1 MSADTPQPPAGSPAS
16 LVPASFALNPTGTP
30 FSTTYDDVY
39 HSTAGGLAQCQ
50 QVFLAGNG
58 LPQRWQARD
67 RFTIVETGFGLG
79 LNFLTTWAAWAA
91 DPQRSAELHFVSLEK
106 HPFAAADLPALHAP
120 FSELADYAAALQA
133 AWPLPL
139 PGCHRLHFAEGRVT
153 LTLVFGDATEW
164 LPKLVCAADAFYLD
178 GFSPAKNP
186 ELWSDR
192 IFKGLARLAAPDAT
206 LATWSVAG
214 SVRQGLQ
221 QAGFQVEKA
230 AGFAHKRQM
239 LRGRLH
245 PQAAAHQR
253 QPWPRLLQ
261 PVPATELRGVVL
273 GAGFAGSSVAE
284 RLAARGWQ
292 VTVVDAIGPGG
303 GASGNH
309 VGVLR
314 PLPSAD
320 DNRLARLLRAAFLYT
335 RNHLLQLDAAG
346 LPIRWGAT
354 GVLHLARDAAHEAS
368 QRRAVE
374 RLAAP
379 TDYLQFLDREAASAR
394 IGWPVECGGW
404 YFPGGGWGN
413 PPSLCR
419 ANLLRHPE
427 RIQTVFGQR
436 AERIAQVDGEW
447 QVLAADGSELARA
460 PHLILANAADAR
472 RLLREHGASDWL
484 PLRPARGQTTLLPA
498 TATPPLELVVCR
510 QGYVTPALDGVRVCG
525 ASFIAGDTD
534 DALRPAERD
543 DNLAKLDFILPGFTE
558 QLDAPQREQLTGRVG
573 FRPISP
579 DRLPM
584 LGPVPAVTDNA
595 SYPASLDLGARPEAI
610 PRLPGL
616 WLANGFGARGFVW
629 SALAGEL
636 LASRMHG
643 DPLPIE
649 RDLVAALDPARFLL
663 GDKTRHAAADDGA
676 DEG

>member
-1 MSADTPQPPAGSPAS
+1 MSADQPSAPSSPTAS
-16 LVPASFALNPTGTP
+16 LSPASFALNPSGTP

-50 QVFLAGNG
+50 QVFMAGNG
-58 LPQRWQARD
+58 LPERWQGRD

-91 DPQRSAELHFVSLEK
+91 DPQRSGQLHFLSIEK

-133 AWPLPL
+133 NWPQPL

-153 LTLVFGDATEW
+153 LTLVFGDAAEW
-164 LPKLVCAADAFYLD
+164 LPKLVAAADAFYLD

-186 ELWSDR
+186 ELWSER
-192 IFKGLARLAAPDAT
+192 IFKGLARLAAPGAT

-239 LRGRLH
+239 LRGQLH
-245 PQAAAHQR
+245 PQAAAHR
-253 QPWPRLLQ
+253 KQPWPQLLT
-261 PVPATELRGVVL
+261 PPPAEARRTIVI
-273 GAGFAGSSVAE
+273 GAGFAGTSAAE
-284 RLAARGWQ
+284 RLAARGWE
-292 VTVVDAIGPGG
+292 VTVIDAIGPGG

-335 RNHLLQLDAAG
+335 RNHLRQLDAAG
-346 LPIRWGAT
+346 LPLRWGAT

-379 TDYLQFLDREAASAR
+379 ADYLQFLDRDAASAR
-394 IGWPVECGGW
+394 IGWPVDCGGW
-404 YFPGGGWGN
+404 WFPSGGWGN

-419 ANLLRHPE
+419 ANLLRHPQ
-427 RIQTVFGQR
+427 RIHTVFGHSV
-436 AERIAQVDGEW
+436 ARIAYQEGNWQAYAEDG
-447 QVLAADGSELARA
+447 QCLATA

-472 RLLREHGASDWL
+472 RLLQGLNEHDWL
-484 PLRPARGQTTLLPA
+484 PLRAARGQTTLLPA
-498 TATPPLELVVCR
+498 AATPPLDVVVCR

-525 ASFIAGDTD
+525 ASFLAGDTD
-534 DALRPAERD
+534 SALRPAERE
-543 DNLAKLDFILPGFTE
+543 DNLAKLDFILPGFTRE
-558 QLDAPQREQLTGRVG
+558 LSAAQREALTGRVG

-584 LGPVPAVTDNA
+584 IGPVPLASADA
-595 SYPASLDLGARPEAI
+595 SYPPSLDLGARPEAV

-663 GDKTRHAAADDGA
+663 GDKARHTAPEEGA